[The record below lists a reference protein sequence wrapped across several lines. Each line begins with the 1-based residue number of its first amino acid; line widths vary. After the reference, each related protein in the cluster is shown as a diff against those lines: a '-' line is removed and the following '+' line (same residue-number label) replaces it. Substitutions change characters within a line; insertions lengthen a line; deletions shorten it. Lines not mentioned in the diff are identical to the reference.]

1 MSFENL
7 IGNDHIKEKINKIV
21 QTNTVAHSYMFLGPS
36 GIGKRLFAREF
47 AKMILCERDTNKP
60 CNKCKSCIEIE
71 NGNNPDLI
79 EIAPQKDS
87 IKIEK
92 IREVRRKDFRATNY
106 I

>member
-7 IGNDHIKEKINKIV
+7 IGNDDIKEKINRIV
-21 QTNTVAHSYMFLGPS
+21 QTNTVAHSYMFLGSS
-36 GIGKRLFAREF
+36 GIGKKLFAKEF
-47 AKMILCERDTNKP
+47 AKMILCGEHTNKP

-79 EIAPQKDS
+79 EIAPEKDS
-87 IKIEK
+87 IRIEK
-92 IREVRRKDFRATNY
+92 IREIRRKNFRTSNY